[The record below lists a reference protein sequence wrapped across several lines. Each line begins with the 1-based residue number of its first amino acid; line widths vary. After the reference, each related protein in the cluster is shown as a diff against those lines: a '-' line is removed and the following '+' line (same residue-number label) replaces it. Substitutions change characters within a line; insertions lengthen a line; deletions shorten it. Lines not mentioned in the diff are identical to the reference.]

1 MVRKLLKKLFKIK
14 DEEDIQDE
22 LFPKPVYVTVEDLVI
37 DES

>member
-14 DEEDIQDE
+14 DEKDSQED
-22 LFPKPVYVTVEDLVI
+22 LFPKPVYVYEDTPVV

>member
-22 LFPKPVYVTVEDLVI
+22 LFPKPMYITVEEPVV